1 MTGVSTLLLIYLLYI
16 NYAIPHTRPHYQPV
30 KDSIV
35 LHIDNVLLFLFNR
48 HSCKEFMQIFWS
60 KFIILIIL
68 HLLLTVVESP
78 VSKALK
84 HWNNIYLCVAQN
96 VFSKIGMSRYYL
108 SQQSKTNGICDWLNG
123 SKERVINTDYYS
135 IIKPISKHDY

>member
-1 MTGVSTLLLIYLLYI
+1 
-16 NYAIPHTRPHYQPV
+16 
-30 KDSIV
+30 
-35 LHIDNVLLFLFNR
+35 
-48 HSCKEFMQIFWS
+48 MQIFWS

-96 VFSKIGMSRYYL
+96 FFSKIGMSRYYL

-135 IIKPISKHDY
+135 VIKPISKHGYWNDY